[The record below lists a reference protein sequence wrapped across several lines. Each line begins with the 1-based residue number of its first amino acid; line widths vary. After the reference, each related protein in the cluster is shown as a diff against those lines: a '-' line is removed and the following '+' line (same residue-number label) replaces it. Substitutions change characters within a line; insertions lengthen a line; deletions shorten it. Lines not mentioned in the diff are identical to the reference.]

1 MNVDLID
8 LLFYE
13 EFGYKIPPD
22 FKGWIVKGL
31 NEKQKETEKGD
42 N

>member
-8 LLFYE
+8 LIFYE
-13 EFGYKIPPD
+13 EFGYPIPPD

-31 NEKQKETEKGD
+31 NEEPKEKEE
-42 N
+42 